1 MGAPSYILTLLD
13 EDTSEGAPE
22 QMAEFSQLDRS
33 IAESPRARRGELDAV
48 YPGNSGCAEK

>member
-1 MGAPSYILTLLD
+1 MGAPSYILTLPD

-22 QMAEFSQLDRS
+22 QMAEFGQLDRS